1 MWLLTHLRGV
11 GNWEVPHLRGVMK
24 GVEMI
29 EDDLNYQGIVIRPP
43 SEADSLI
50 LQITLGCSDNN
61 CIFCPAYKDKKF
73 QIKNISQIEKEVK
86 KASELYPHTRR
97 IFYADGDAVIIEQEE
112 LLRILDM
119 TVENFPELSRIGVYG
134 SIKSLENKS
143 VLQLKKL
150 KQKKLGIIYLGI
162 ETGDPE
168 VYGLIRKYGS
178 PEKNIETCIKVKDAG
193 IKLNTTVVLGL
204 GGKQFSV
211 PHAVNTAKVLNQ
223 AQPDQVAALTLM
235 IVEGTVIYNIARKG
249 EFIALDKYEMLQELS
264 MLIKNMDNF
273 RCQFFSNH
281 ASNYFPIRAR
291 FPRDKESILAE
302 LDSIIKHKKD
312 NYLTPDQLRGL

>member
-1 MWLLTHLRGV
+1 
-11 GNWEVPHLRGVMK
+11 
-24 GVEMI
+24 MI
-29 EDDLNYQGIVIRPP
+29 EEDLNYQGIVIRPP

-73 QIKNISQIEKEVK
+73 QIKNISQIEKEIK
-86 KASELYPHTRR
+86 KASQLYPHTRR
-97 IFYADGDAVIIEQEE
+97 IFFADGDAVIIEQEE

-119 TVENFPELSRIGVYG
+119 TVDNFPELSRIGAYG

-143 VLQLKKL
+143 VLQLKEL
-150 KQKKLGIIYLGI
+150 KEKKLGIIYLGI

-168 VYGLIRKYGS
+168 VYGIIRKYGS
-178 PEKNIETCIKVKDAG
+178 PEKNIETCIKVKAAG
-193 IKLNTTVVLGL
+193 IKLNSTVVLGL
-204 GGKQFSV
+204 GGKELSV
-211 PHAVNTAKVLNQ
+211 QHAINTAKVLNK
-223 AQPDQVAALTLM
+223 AKPDQVAALTLM
-235 IVEGTVIYNIARKG
+235 IVEGTAIYNMEKRGA
-249 EFIALDKYEMLQELS
+249 FCQLDRFEMLRELYL
-264 MLIKNMDNF
+264 LIKNMDDF
-273 RCQFFSNH
+273 KCLFFSNH
-281 ASNYFPIRAR
+281 ASNYFPVKAR